1 MAGLKCSSNAEKTW
15 IYGIVSTMDP
25 AISQSVIR
33 GTKKDVRAFIYSQLV
48 HTQEAEKDSLV
59 KGVDK
64 ESDIKEVMKMLT
76 GKAEFKD
83 YTVVATATECPYDI
97 PNAVPVADVLG
108 MES

>member
-33 GTKKDVRAFIYSQLV
+33 GTKKEIKAFIFSQLV
-48 HTQEAEKDSLV
+48 HAQQTDKDFPI
-59 KGVDK
+59 KGVNK

>member
-33 GTKKDVRAFIYSQLV
+33 GTKKEIKAFIFSQLA
-48 HTQEAEKDSLV
+48 HAQQTDKDFLI
-59 KGVDK
+59 KGVNK

-83 YTVVATATECPYDI
+83 YAVVATATECPYDI